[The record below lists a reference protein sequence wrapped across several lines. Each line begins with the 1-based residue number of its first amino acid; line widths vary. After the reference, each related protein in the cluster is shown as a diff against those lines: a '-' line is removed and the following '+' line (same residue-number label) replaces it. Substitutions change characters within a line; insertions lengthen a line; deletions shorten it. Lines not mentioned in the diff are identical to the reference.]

1 MLRSTL
7 QGVLG
12 SILVWSLLAGCSGF
26 EWPSPWTGE
35 VLEVYFETDD
45 VSLVVGE
52 SMQLDWTVITTGFP
66 STAVTWASS
75 DSSVATVSFTGLLT
89 AVAEGECE
97 VEVMSSSDPTKYDR
111 ITVTVLAEGTSNVQE
126 R

>member
-26 EWPSPWTGE
+26 EWPSWDGE
-35 VLEVYFETDD
+35 VLEVAFLTDD
-45 VSLVVGE
+45 VSMVVGE
-52 SMQLDWTVITTGFP
+52 SMQLDWMVITTGIR
-66 STAVTWASS
+66 SDAVTWASS
-75 DSSVATVSFTGLLT
+75 DSSVATVSYTGLLT

>member
-1 MLRSTL
+1 MLRSML

-12 SILVWSLLAGCSGF
+12 SILVWSLLAGCSGYD
-26 EWPSPWTGE
+26 WPTWGGR
-35 VLEVYFETDD
+35 VVEVYFVTED

-52 SMQLDWTVITTGFP
+52 SMQLDWNVITTGIRFDG
-66 STAVTWASS
+66 VTWASS
-75 DSSVATVSFTGLLT
+75 DSSVATVSSSGFLT

-111 ITVTVLAEGTSNVQE
+111 ITVTVLSEGTSNVQE

>member
-12 SILVWSLLAGCSGF
+12 SILVWSLLAGCSDFDMSWVDGD
-26 EWPSPWTGE
+26 
-35 VLEVYFETDD
+35 VLGVYFETDD
-45 VSLVVGE
+45 VSMVVGE
-52 SMQLDWTVITTGFP
+52 SMQLEWTVITTGVR
-66 STAVTWASS
+66 SKAVTWASS
-75 DSSVATVSFTGLLT
+75 DSSVATVSYKGLLT

-111 ITVTVLAEGTSNVQE
+111 ITITVLAEGTSNVLE